1 MSNAASRPTA
11 EQLRAE
17 LRRLDR
23 KRGASAFVKVLLAIL
38 ALLIVAGVLVT
49 VLLPGYVIYGDSMA
63 PALNEGDIVLCL
75 PNATLRSEDIIAF
88 RYGERILIKR
98 VIGRPGD
105 TVEITP
111 EGNVLLNGVLL
122 PEPYCSSPA
131 QGATDFEYPLTVPAR
146 CYFVLGDRRGSS
158 VDSRNSILG
167 FIHEDQIIGRI
178 VAVIWPL
185 NKFSINR

>member
-1 MSNAASRPTA
+1 MSNPASRPTA

-17 LRRLDR
+17 LRRLDK
-23 KRGASAFVKVLLAIL
+23 KRGISGFGRVLLVLL
-38 ALLIVAGVLVT
+38 ALLILAAILVM
-49 VLLPGYVIYGDSMA
+49 VFLPGYVIYGDSMS

-75 PNATLRSEDIIAF
+75 PNISIWSGDIIAF

-98 VIGRPGD
+98 AIGRPGD

-111 EGNVLLNGVLL
+111 EGSVLLNGVLL

-131 QGATDFEYPLTVPAR
+131 QGATDFVYPLTVPAQSF
-146 CYFVLGDRRGSS
+146 FVLGDRRGSS

-167 FIHEDQIIGRI
+167 FINEDQIIGKVI
-178 VAVIWPL
+178 AVIWPL
-185 NKFSINR
+185 NRIKVYR